1 MKDRLLYFI
10 FLFIPKNYLSFIV
23 GKLAN
28 IKKPKWF
35 VRFLIKHFASFY
47 KINIS
52 EIKKNLTEF
61 DSLAS
66 FFIRD
71 LKDGVRQVEGD
82 FASPVDAYL
91 RNVDSVK
98 NLSIEVIK
106 GKTYSLEELLG
117 SKEDVEKFSDGYFVN
132 LYLSPKDYHNVH
144 SPCDGT
150 ITSIR
155 YIPGKLWP
163 VTNWSL
169 NTVKNLFSI
178 NERLIFNYETSFGKA
193 SLIMVGATNVGKM
206 TTPFIKDFFSNS
218 LKDKVMNEFLVN
230 QNVSILEKIGT
241 FNLGST
247 VVLILDKNFKE
258 KLDFEKQGDVKMGE
272 SL

>member
-1 MKDRLLYFI
+1 M
-10 FLFIPKNYLSFIV
+10 
-23 GKLAN
+23 
-28 IKKPKWF
+28 
-35 VRFLIKHFASFY
+35 
-47 KINIS
+47 
-52 EIKKNLTEF
+52 
-61 DSLAS
+61 
-66 FFIRD
+66 
-71 LKDGVRQVEGD
+71 
-82 FASPVDAYL
+82 
-91 RNVDSVK
+91 
-98 NLSIEVIK
+98 
-106 GKTYSLEELLG
+106 
-117 SKEDVEKFSDGYFVN
+117 
-132 LYLSPKDYHNVH
+132 
-144 SPCDGT
+144 
-150 ITSIR
+150 SIR

-206 TTPFIKDFFSNS
+206 TTPFIKDFFSNN
-218 LKDKVMNEFLVN
+218 LKDRIQNEFTIN
-230 QNVSILEKIGT
+230 SKVSILEKIGT